1 MLLSYTVH
9 EISMHYPRMAR
20 TEVKFP
26 PLRGGGGGGGGGG
39 AVCFRRLRSIW
50 LTFELHWT

>member
-26 PLRGGGGGGGGGG
+26 PLRGGGGGGAGEEQS
-39 AVCFRRLRSIW
+39 AFADYARSG
-50 LTFELHWT
+50 

>member
-26 PLRGGGGGGGGGG
+26 PRRGGGGEG
-39 AVCFRRLRSIW
+39 AGEEQSAFADYARSG
-50 LTFELHWT
+50 

>member
-26 PLRGGGGGGGGGG
+26 PLRGGGGGGGAGEEQS
-39 AVCFRRLRSIW
+39 AFADYARSG
-50 LTFELHWT
+50 